1 MSIQAQVT
9 PTKSPNNSRLT
20 EETLERIGK
29 LLVENEWAG
38 KNRGLYSL
46 RDLKYIRYQL
56 IDLAIWLEDNPP
68 KFMKRATTDTYSKH
82 DRFSEKTTLCIS
94 YIDHIRD
101 ETDDKPAVRLQKF
114 YNSHLSDLYSH
125 LHILPHFKSPIIH
138 EDVKGPAA
146 RADGGFEA
154 LDFKMDPYYGTP
166 KDLDG
171 IDAELMFDFVLNH
184 LSVHGEWFKKF
195 LEDEDGYEDFFV
207 TIPDDKIKDLDW
219 NAIFR
224 PREHNPLIAYTNSK
238 GVTKHVW
245 CTFSETQADINI
257 KNPKVF
263 CALME
268 ALVKDFI
275 GEGAS
280 WVRLDAIGYLVKMF
294 GITPREA
301 STHSFGIH
309 ETHNVLKAI
318 RAFLEDV
325 APMATLVPEVNA
337 TKDVIKTYYGENHDE
352 GHLVYE
358 FPSAPLSLYSI
369 YQGDATAIMDWA
381 LERTNDPECI
391 GLAFT
396 NSHDGIGVL
405 PMADVPDLGK
415 GKPAL
420 DELLHEIE
428 RRGGGIN
435 YKSKVIDGK
444 QKRVPYEACITWL
457 HATMSPPELAALR
470 GDRLTASDTNK
481 IVDRFLASQSF
492 IYSAPH
498 CVPGD
503 YMGVI
508 TGLLNEDELY
518 YIAGHRRNKNRG
530 LVQAEKFAKSL
541 ENPESNYEVLRAK
554 LFNSKKHLI
563 QTRQQYPAFSP
574 YAKCEVDVVN
584 HSTSAKTK
592 PIYSV
597 MRHSPHCDEKILT
610 LTNCHKRKVSG
621 NMTVRANAK
630 IENILGN
637 DIDYTHNG
645 DTLTFSLE
653 RHQIAWLK
661 ITE

>member
-1 MSIQAQVT
+1 MSVQSSPKPVKT
-9 PTKSPNNSRLT
+9 PEGTSLT
-20 EETLERIGK
+20 EDTLERIGN
-29 LLVENEWAG
+29 LLVKNEWAG
-38 KNRGLYSL
+38 KNRGLYTL
-46 RDLKYIRYQL
+46 RELKQIRYHL
-56 IDLAIWLEDNPP
+56 IDLAEWLRDNPP
-68 KFMKRATTDTYSKH
+68 QFIKDAPKNYTKH

-94 YIDHIRD
+94 YIDHIRS
-101 ETDDKPAVRLQKF
+101 ETDESPAKRLQNF

-138 EDVKGPAA
+138 EGVKGPAA

-154 LDFKMDPYYGTP
+154 LDFKMDPYYGTAE
-166 KDLDG
+166 DLDG
-171 IDAELMFDFVLNH
+171 IEAELMFDFVLNH
-184 LSVHGEWFKKF
+184 LSVEGDWFKKF
-195 LEDEDGYEDFFV
+195 LEDEEGYEDFFV
-207 TIPDDKIKDLDW
+207 TIPEDQIKDLDW
-219 NAIFR
+219 DLIFR
-224 PREHNPLIAYTNSK
+224 PREHNPLIAYQNSK
-238 GVTKHVW
+238 GETKHVW
-245 CTFSETQADINI
+245 CTFSATQADINI

-275 GEGAS
+275 GQGAS
-280 WVRLDAIGYLVKMF
+280 WVRLDAVGYLVKMF
-294 GITPREA
+294 GIAPREA
-301 STHSFGIH
+301 STHSFGIE

-318 RAFLEDV
+318 RAYFTDV
-325 APMATLVPEVNA
+325 APALTLVPEVNA

-369 YQGDATAIMDWA
+369 YQNDASAIMDWA
-381 LERTNDPECI
+381 QERNKDPECI

-405 PMADVPDLGK
+405 PMADVPDVKRGTS
-415 GKPAL
+415 AL
-420 DELLHEIE
+420 DELLHQIE

-435 YKSKVIDGK
+435 YKSKVINGK

-457 HATMSPPELAALR
+457 QATMSPPEHAALM
-470 GDRLTASDTNK
+470 GNRLTAEETNK

-498 CVPGD
+498 CVPAD

-530 LVQAEKFAKSL
+530 LVSAENFAKAL
-541 ENPESNYEVLRAK
+541 ENPVTDYEILRAK
-554 LFNSKKHLI
+554 IFNSKKHLI
-563 QTRQQYPAFSP
+563 QTRRQYSAFSP
-574 YAKCEVDVVN
+574 YAKCEVGVVHYEAN
-584 HSTSAKTK
+584 AKRR

-597 MRHSPHCDEKILT
+597 LRTSPHNDEKILT
-610 LTNCHKRKVSG
+610 LTNCHKRTVSG
-621 NMTVRANAK
+621 TITVKQGCK

-637 DIDYTHNG
+637 DVLYNLEG
-645 DTLTFSLE
+645 NTLTVTLD

-661 ITE
+661 IVE